1 MAGTRMVAVWCP
13 DWPVVAWGV
22 PPTEPVAVLVANR
35 VVATS
40 APARADGVA
49 VGQRRRE
56 AQGRCPE
63 LALLDRDEGR
73 EARLFEPVV
82 AALDAITP
90 RIEIT
95 GPGLVGF
102 PARGPSRFFGGD
114 RPMADAVAECVAPV
128 MPRIGGSR
136 AVSRVAVADGVFT
149 ARLAARSRPRYDGG
163 GDRRYEDGED
173 KGAGSG
179 DCRPGL
185 GRREPVIIEPGESA
199 RFLAPLS
206 IANLDMPELTEVL
219 VRLGIDTLGRLAA
232 LSTADV
238 IGRFGRHGQL
248 AHRLARGEDDHPPDL
263 RQPAADLAVTWT
275 FEPPAER
282 IEQCAFVIKTL
293 ADELLNALGV
303 RGLSCT
309 RVAIEAETETG
320 ERHLRLWRHQ
330 GSLSS
335 AAVAD
340 RARWQLDGW
349 LNQAEHAR
357 PRSGIARL
365 TIVPDEVVAATGRQ
379 LGLWGGV
386 GHRADEVTRVVARL
400 QAMLGADA
408 VCVPEYRGGLTA
420 SEQVRPVPAAAVDL
434 TEPRLAARPDWVTQ
448 PWPGRIP
455 PPSPIKVHPD
465 PVPVEV
471 TDDRTRPVG
480 VSGRG
485 ELTAA
490 PSRLRIDSGPV
501 RAVTA
506 WAGPWPAEQRW
517 WDPLTRRRRARLQV
531 VTDDGSAHLLMVEYG
546 QWFVEAT
553 YD

>member
-1 MAGTRMVAVWCP
+1 MVAVWCP

-22 PPTEPVAVLVANR
+22 PPTEPAAVLVANR

-40 APARADGVA
+40 VAARDEGVV

-63 LALLDRDEGR
+63 LALLDRDEDR

-90 RIEIT
+90 RVEVT

-114 RPMADAVAECVAPV
+114 RAMAEAVAECVAPV
-128 MPRIGGSR
+128 MPRVGGNR
-136 AVSRVAVADGVFT
+136 ALSRVAVADGVFT
-149 ARLAARSRPRYDGG
+149 ARLAARYCARCQEG
-163 GDRRYEDGED
+163 GDGPDDRRP
-173 KGAGSG
+173 SG
-179 DCRPGL
+179 PQG
-185 GRREPVIIEPGESA
+185 PVIIEPGESA

-206 IANLDMPELTEVL
+206 VANLDMPELTEVL
-219 VRLGIDTLGRLAA
+219 GRLGIDTLGRLAV
-232 LSTADV
+232 LSAADV
-238 IGRFGRHGQL
+238 IGRFGRDGQL

-263 RQPAADLAVTWT
+263 RQPAVDLAVTWT
-275 FEPPAER
+275 FDPPAER

-293 ADELLNALGV
+293 ADELLDTLGA
-303 RGLSCT
+303 RGVSCT

-320 ERHLRLWRHQ
+320 ERHMRLWRHQ
-330 GSLSS
+330 GSLSA

-349 LNQAEHAR
+349 LNQGEHAR
-357 PRSGIARL
+357 PRSGISRL

-386 GHRADEVTRVVARL
+386 GQGADDVTRVVARL
-400 QAMLGADA
+400 QSMLGADA

-420 SEQVRPVPAAAVDL
+420 SEQLRLVPAAAVDL
-434 TEPRLAARPDWVTQ
+434 TEPRPAARTDWVAQ
-448 PWPGRIP
+448 PWPGCIP
-455 PPSPIKVHPD
+455 PPSPIKIHPD
-465 PVPVEV
+465 PVPVQV
-471 TDDRTRPVG
+471 TDEWSLPVG
-480 VSGRG
+480 VNGRG
-485 ELTAA
+485 ELTA
-490 PSRLRIDSGPV
+490 PPVRVRIESDPV

-546 QWFVEAT
+546 QWFIEAT